1 LPPRPKAK
9 KPTTSAIPKRVRWA
23 IDNLAIRP
31 GDRILEIGGGRGI
44 AAALVCERL
53 RAGKFVGLDR
63 SGIAVSASQEANRT
77 HVESGKARFVKGAL
91 ADAKL
96 DGRFDKIF
104 AINVNVFWLGPEK
117 ELAVVRR
124 LLAPKGNLYLFYEPP
139 SWCQIPGAAKRCYRN
154 LEEGGFRVER
164 VLRDQGLYGIVGRAT
179 KSPPRKRAARTPS

>member
-1 LPPRPKAK
+1 LPARPKAK
-9 KPTTSAIPKRVRWA
+9 KATPAIPKRIRWA

-31 GDRILEIGGGRGI
+31 GDRILEIGVGRGV

-53 RAGKFVGLDR
+53 RTGRFVGLDR
-63 SGIAVSASQEANRT
+63 SGIAVGASQEANRT
-77 HVESGKARFVKGAL
+77 HVESGTARFVKSAL

-117 ELAVVRR
+117 ELAVIRR
-124 LLAPKGNLYLFYEPP
+124 LLTPGGHVYLFYEPP
-139 SWCQIPGAAKRCYRN
+139 AWCQIPGAAKRCCRH
-154 LEEGGFRVER
+154 LEAGGFRVER

-179 KSPPRKRAARTPS
+179 KSQQRKRAARTLS